1 MRQNALQ
8 DAEFLKCLR
17 GDSYLDS

>member
-17 GDSYLDS
+17 GDSYLHS